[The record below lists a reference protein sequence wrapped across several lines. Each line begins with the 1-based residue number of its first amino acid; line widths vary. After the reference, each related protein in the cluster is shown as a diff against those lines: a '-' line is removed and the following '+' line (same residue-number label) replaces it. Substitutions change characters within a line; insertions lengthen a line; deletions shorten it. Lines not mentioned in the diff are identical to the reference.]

1 MFYGEWKQQYI
12 DTERSDI
19 SKTNDRWLF
28 DNTYKSEE
36 KYGCDL
42 CQMTEKQLTQTMHN
56 LNLSHS
62 MLKQMV
68 IRAKKYINY
77 CIEVGDRIK
86 KDSRANDCPPN
97 KTHNT

>member
-19 SKTNDRWLF
+19 SKTNDRRLF

-42 CQMTEKQLTQTMHN
+42 C
-56 LNLSHS
+56 
-62 MLKQMV
+62 
-68 IRAKKYINY
+68 
-77 CIEVGDRIK
+77 
-86 KDSRANDCPPN
+86 
-97 KTHNT
+97 